1 MEYSMK
7 IRVIDDEK
15 DIEVLFRQKFRKE
28 LSSGTF
34 QFLFYFS
41 GEEALDYLKVNG
53 TTDLVLILSDIN
65 IPGING
71 LDLLR
76 IIKEQYNSSLKV
88 YMITAYGDDESR
100 HKAFHIG
107 CADYITKPLDFDQ
120 LRKCILDAE

>member
-107 CADYITKPLDFDQ
+107 CDDYITKPLDFDQ